1 MRTQLKTIVG
11 ASVLVTG
18 LLAASVLYAHEGS
31 GGMPMMGNGS
41 MMGQGSGNM
50 MGGGMG
56 GMMGMM
62 NMMGQM
68 GQMAQNCNAMMTSM
82 MTNNGMAPNQQW
94 KQGTPPA
101 APKRHDQS
109 E

>member
-1 MRTQLKTIVG
+1 MRRQLKTIFG
-11 ASVLVTG
+11 ALVLVAG
-18 LLAASVLYAHEGS
+18 LLAAPILYAHEGS
-31 GGMPMMGNGS
+31 GGMPMMGGGS
-41 MMGQGSGNM
+41 MMGQGFGNM

-56 GMMGMM
+56 GMMG
-62 NMMGQM
+62 MMGQM

-94 KQGTPPA
+94 KQGAPPA
-101 APKRHDQS
+101 APEHHDQS